1 MATTNLRDYR
11 HADRLFLSDHYKL
24 VPKFGFL
31 FHVFFDI
38 NIIASTYDN
47 ENPNHK
53 KEIGMLVKAI
63 DLPKFTIDT
72 KTHNAYNR
80 PNIVQSKIKY
90 DSINA
95 TFHDDSADIIR
106 NFWFDYYN
114 YYYRDADHELP
125 IYTRAHKYSITD
137 FNPEWGFTPRRVDAI
152 PYLTAIRIYS
162 LHRQKFS
169 EYTLLNP
176 MIRSF
181 KHGQH
186 ATDSTDSILTHEMS
200 IDYEYVLYNHGEVS
214 IETDGFATLHYDNTS
229 SPLKKPGQAEKEQST
244 IVTTLGQSRSVAT
257 PYNGRQIS
265 TLNELDLYN
274 NDITTNS
281 ILGNMNSSSP
291 YSIPNFADANAGGY
305 SQDDF
310 EGVDYAVFKNSGY
323 QQDDATGVDAA
334 VAEQERLSQVPTNY
348 NPTMPDEISPNSTE
362 TLLTANAR
370 QTSSNDTNQGDIN
383 ANKNNIL
390 QNKLSQL
397 DNQLSTT
404 ETGLTNLANSSEA
417 TSITISKVNTQ
428 YQAALALPDSYPGKQ
443 TLVSQLN
450 QELVDLADTKSTQ
463 QGLVEDYTTIKSGL
477 VQQIQTTKA
486 ELDAS
491 GW

>member
-1 MATTNLRDYR
+1 
-11 HADRLFLSDHYKL
+11 
-24 VPKFGFL
+24 
-31 FHVFFDI
+31 VFFDI
-38 NIIASTYDN
+38 NIIASSYDN

-200 IDYEYVLYNHGEVS
+200 IDYESVLYTHGEVS

-229 SPLKKPGQAEKEQST
+229 SPLKRPGQAEKEQSN
-244 IVTTLGQSRSVAT
+244 IVTTLGQARSGAT

-274 NDITTNS
+274 SDITTNS
-281 ILGNMNSSSP
+281 ILSNMNSSSP

-305 SQDDF
+305 SQDEF
-310 EGVDYAVFKNSGY
+310 EGVDQAVFRNSFV
-323 QQDDATGVDAA
+323 DDATGVDAA
-334 VAEQERLSQVPTNY
+334 VAEQERLSQAPTNY

-362 TLLTANAR
+362 TLLTANDK
-370 QTSSNDTNQGDIN
+370 QTSNNDTNQGDIN

-390 QNKLSQL
+390 NNKLSQL
-397 DNQLSTT
+397 DNQLATT

-428 YQAALALPDSYPGKQ
+428 YQAALALSDSYPGKQ
-443 TLVSQLN
+443 ALVSQLN

-463 QGLVEDYTTIKSGL
+463 QGLVEDYTTIKAGL